1 MLLYIMCCMGGYFC
15 VYVKHTRH
23 NGHAIITPLGL
34 AELYAIVF
42 QSSYLSTT
50 LCPGLTSWSL
60 WISSRKGDWFSYGKT
75 CKTIGVNRFFISR
88 CLSFPL
94 ICLLYHVPLYPL
106 WNRVRYSMWSQCD
119 LFVLSNHVR
128 SSNALCWIKLSST
141 EGDHAYTC
149 ETIWRSLPVTQTALK
164 FWNNFTVAEFELLT
178 WEPGKETRI
187 KIIVTTSQELL
198 RVESALEPRTEA
210 SQKPP
215 TLHCWKQGKS
225 D

>member
-1 MLLYIMCCMGGYFC
+1 MPRSDQLVAVGFFTQRRL
-15 VYVKHTRH
+15 
-23 NGHAIITPLGL
+23 
-34 AELYAIVF
+34 VF
-42 QSSYLSTT
+42 IWQNLQNHR
-50 LCPGLTSWSL
+50 C
-60 WISSRKGDWFSYGKT
+60 
-75 CKTIGVNRFFISR
+75 FISR
-88 CLSFPL
+88 CLS
-94 ICLLYHVPLYPL
+94 
-106 WNRVRYSMWSQCD
+106 WSVCYTTCHCIHCGIELDTQCD

-128 SSNALCWIKLSST
+128 SSNALPWIKLSST

-178 WEPGKETRI
+178 WEPGKETKI
-187 KIIVTTSQELL
+187 KIIVTTSQEFL